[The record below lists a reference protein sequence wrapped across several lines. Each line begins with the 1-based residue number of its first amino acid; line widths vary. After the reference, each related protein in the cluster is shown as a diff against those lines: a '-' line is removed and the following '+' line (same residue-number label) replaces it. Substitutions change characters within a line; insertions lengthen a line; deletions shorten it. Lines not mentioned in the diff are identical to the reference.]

1 MEWYDSEER
10 EWVKAPWVA
19 EDLVSDF
26 EAGLDYAVA
35 KAVVDKR
42 QAAAEDGEK
51 WEYLVKWVDIE
62 EATWEPAENVDA
74 ELVLEFEQR
83 QSGSAGGDRS
93 GTAP

>member
-1 MEWYDSEER
+1 M
-10 EWVKAPWVA
+10 KAPWVA

-35 KAVVDKR
+35 EAVVDKR
-42 QAAAEDGEK
+42 QAVAEDGEEK

-74 ELVLEFEQR
+74 ELVQEFEQR
-83 QSGSAGGDRS
+83 QSGSAGGDGS

>member
-35 KAVVDKR
+35 EAVVEKR
-42 QAAAEDGEK
+42 QVAAEDGKEK
-51 WEYLVKWVDIE
+51 LVGPI
-62 EATWEPAENVDA
+62 ASRPNRGPPN
-74 ELVLEFEQR
+74 FR
-83 QSGSAGGDRS
+83 GG
-93 GTAP
+93 